1 MFSKCMIPT
10 SSDQDNILNVISGT
24 QNPTRSVRVL
34 LRPRKDAG
42 SYPDKQLNNKKNMD
56 LSEKSAGP

>member
-1 MFSKCMIPT
+1 MIPT

-34 LRPRKDAG
+34 LRPREMQEVTLIN
-42 SYPDKQLNNKKNMD
+42 S
-56 LSEKSAGP
+56 